1 MKLKL
6 LSNLNERIHQDN
18 PDDPSNP
25 EVSVQ
30 GVGVWS
36 LEQVVRNV
44 TNKIADLND
53 HVVKAKTKEDW
64 SRVQWMIEH
73 AAMGALIQAII
84 DTKDELEERAGTKDE
99 MSDVPVK
106 ARGI

>member
-6 LSNLNERIHQDN
+6 LSDLNEQIHRDN

-25 EVSVQ
+25 EVNVQ

-44 TNKIADLND
+44 TTKLADLND
-53 HVVKAKTKEDW
+53 HVVKAETKDDW
-64 SRVQWMIEH
+64 SRVQWMINH
-73 AAMGALIQAII
+73 GAMEAMIQAII

-106 ARGI
+106 AKGM